1 MLPCAAG
8 ITGGGFA
15 SLVGRGLVL
24 GLDVTLSSGL
34 GAITD
39 ECVHSMKLC
48 GCCPKHGLAPSVP
61 QMMISIEG
69 KFHHRYSSSHY
80 HHDLHLALTYTPA
93 NRYTTPPLQ
102 LTLALTLSLPRIS
115 ARR

>member
-1 MLPCAAG
+1 
-8 ITGGGFA
+8 
-15 SLVGRGLVL
+15 
-24 GLDVTLSSGL
+24 
-34 GAITD
+34 
-39 ECVHSMKLC
+39 
-48 GCCPKHGLAPSVP
+48 
-61 QMMISIEG
+61 MMISIEG